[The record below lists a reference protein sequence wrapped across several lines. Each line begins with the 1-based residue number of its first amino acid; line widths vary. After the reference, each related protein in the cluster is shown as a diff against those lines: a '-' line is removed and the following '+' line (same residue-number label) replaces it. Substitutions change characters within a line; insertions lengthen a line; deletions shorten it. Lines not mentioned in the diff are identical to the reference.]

1 MVRNISSAK
10 CQTVL
15 FDPLVEP
22 YQVLLLWNRV
32 DMGVISMKVYSVF
45 PKAPGLEHHYPIIYY
60 HIQDNRARGLQS
72 WIIRK
77 RKLWQPRKSTR
88 TWSWY
93 LLTTSLSMQMWKKW
107 AAEFHR
113 RWLSVRLSKIL
124 NHWWTSWYH
133 SPHDRFLTVQQIAM
147 SIGYNSGSVHIVLS
161 EITSWKEFNI
171 SSQV

>member
-93 LLTTSLSMQMWKKW
+93 LLTTSLSMQMWKNERQNSTEDDSRSGYPK
-107 AAEFHR
+107 
-113 RWLSVRLSKIL
+113 
-124 NHWWTSWYH
+124 
-133 SPHDRFLTVQQIAM
+133 FLTTDEQVDTIHRMIDFLQ
-147 SIGYNSGSVHIVLS
+147 
-161 EITSWKEFNI
+161 
-171 SSQV
+171 SSKLAFILVRSTLF